1 MISNVLTSTKTL
13 TGRLAVFFGLMA
25 LIVSAFVYVVFITAL
40 YLSEDRVGER
50 RILIDRNYAVGL
62 FQSGES
68 GELRIDDL
76 TIAYNDLSYLPKKY
90 LKYIEGKENFIG
102 EVGEDPESRMVYVG
116 EYTHE
121 GRTHPIVLL
130 SEIDRVEL
138 SVFELVY
145 ATTFVLALLSIL
157 IFSFGAL
164 LYRLSKRLI
173 EPFNSLSEQLESN
186 KLNLNEEFGVNDDAA
201 VEFRQLTDQLNQYRR
216 EINSLV
222 KREQAFARYS
232 SHELR
237 TPMTSI
243 RAFSEILR
251 DTGDLKEEELHR
263 YASVIH
269 DEALRLT
276 RLLNDLLDLSVL
288 ESGQV
293 SLNMREGRLSDVL
306 DHAVS
311 AALAG
316 SEPRLK
322 VIREPGGEALQLNS
336 DLDRL
341 AQVFINLI
349 ANAEK
354 YCDATAPHLTIT
366 VHNSDGL
373 LTIDFVDNGSGIP
386 PEAQS
391 MVFEKFARVSA
402 EKAGGAGLGLAICRE
417 IMERLGGSITY
428 LNERNG
434 GAFRVALPTEGIALA
449 AQ

>member
-25 LIVSAFVYVVFITAL
+25 VIVSAFVYVVFITAL

-186 KLNLNEEFGVNDDAA
+186 KLNLNEEFSVNDDAA

-216 EINSLV
+216 EINSLL

-237 TPMTSI
+237 TPLTVA
-243 RAFSEILR
+243 RGANKLLLRSETTEFQSRQIER
-251 DTGDLKEEELHR
+251 
-263 YASVIH
+263 I
-269 DEALRLT
+269 DEAIVQMSEMVDALLGLVRYERNSDDAPLRLF
-276 RLLNDLLDLSVL
+276 SQQEL
-288 ESGQV
+288 EAIV
-293 SLNMREGRLSDVL
+293 SKNSAQADEKDVEISM
-306 DHAVS
+306 HVQ
-311 AALAG
+311 
-316 SEPRLK
+316 SEPTIQATSAIMNMLVGNLLRNAIAATNSGTVTVTLSHESV
-322 VIREPGGEALQLNS
+322 VIEDQGEGLQEQYN
-336 DLDRL
+336 
-341 AQVFINLI
+341 
-349 ANAEK
+349 
-354 YCDATAPHLTIT
+354 P
-366 VHNSDGL
+366 
-373 LTIDFVDNGSGIP
+373 NGH
-386 PEAQS
+386 
-391 MVFEKFARVSA
+391 
-402 EKAGGAGLGLAICRE
+402 GLGLLIVEDLCQRFQWGFE
-417 IMERLGGSITY
+417 LVNRSCGGCTAKITFQTD
-428 LNERNG
+428 LSASTPE
-434 GAFRVALPTEGIALA
+434 
-449 AQ
+449 

>member
-1 MISNVLTSTKTL
+1 MILNVLTSTKTL

-25 LIVSAFVYVVFITAL
+25 VIVSAFVYLVFVAAL
-40 YLSEDRVGER
+40 YMSEDRVGER

-237 TPMTSI
+237 TPLTVA
-243 RAFSEILR
+243 RGANKLLLRSETTEFQSRQVERI
-251 DTGDLKEEELHR
+251 
-263 YASVIH
+263 
-269 DEALRLT
+269 DEAIIQMSEMVDALLGLVRYERNSDDAPLRLF
-276 RLLNDLLDLSVL
+276 SQQEL
-288 ESGQV
+288 EAIVSKNSLQADEKQV
-293 SLNMREGRLSDVL
+293 EISL
-306 DHAVS
+306 HIQ
-311 AALAG
+311 
-316 SEPRLK
+316 SEPTIQATSAIMNMLVGNLLRNAIAATNSGTVTVTLSHESI
-322 VIREPGGEALQLNS
+322 VIEDQGEGLQEQYN
-336 DLDRL
+336 
-341 AQVFINLI
+341 
-349 ANAEK
+349 
-354 YCDATAPHLTIT
+354 P
-366 VHNSDGL
+366 
-373 LTIDFVDNGSGIP
+373 NGH
-386 PEAQS
+386 
-391 MVFEKFARVSA
+391 
-402 EKAGGAGLGLAICRE
+402 GLGLLIVDDLCQRFHWGFE
-417 IMERLGGSITY
+417 LVNRNSGGCTARI
-428 LNERNG
+428 
-434 GAFRVALPTEGIALA
+434 AFQTDSTSSK
-449 AQ
+449 QTSTKT

>member
-25 LIVSAFVYVVFITAL
+25 VIVSAFVYVVFITAL

-237 TPMTSI
+237 TPLTVA
-243 RAFSEILR
+243 RGANKLLLRSETTEFQSRQVERI
-251 DTGDLKEEELHR
+251 
-263 YASVIH
+263 
-269 DEALRLT
+269 DEAIVQMSEMVDALLGLVRYERNSDDAPLRLF
-276 RLLNDLLDLSVL
+276 SQQEL
-288 ESGQV
+288 ETIVSKNSLQADEKEVAITLQV
-293 SLNMREGRLSDVL
+293 Q
-306 DHAVS
+306 
-311 AALAG
+311 
-316 SEPRLK
+316 SEPTIQATSAIMNNIATTERITLPPSAMLK
-322 VIREPGGEALQLNS
+322 
-336 DLDRL
+336 
-341 AQVFINLI
+341 INPLI
-349 ANAEK
+349 S
-354 YCDATAPHLTIT
+354 PHGWSPLFLLVGHT
-366 VHNSDGL
+366 GL
-373 LTIDFVDNGSGIP
+373 
-386 PEAQS
+386 
-391 MVFEKFARVSA
+391 
-402 EKAGGAGLGLAICRE
+402 
-417 IMERLGGSITY
+417 
-428 LNERNG
+428 
-434 GAFRVALPTEGIALA
+434 
-449 AQ
+449 

>member
-25 LIVSAFVYVVFITAL
+25 VIVSAFVYVVFITAL

-237 TPMTSI
+237 TPLTVA
-243 RAFSEILR
+243 RGANKLLLRSETTEFQSRQVERI
-251 DTGDLKEEELHR
+251 
-263 YASVIH
+263 
-269 DEALRLT
+269 DEAIVQMSEMVDALLGLVRYERNSDDAPLRLF
-276 RLLNDLLDLSVL
+276 SQQEL
-288 ESGQV
+288 EAIV
-293 SLNMREGRLSDVL
+293 SKNSAQADEKDV
-306 DHAVS
+306 DISMHVQ
-311 AALAG
+311 
-316 SEPRLK
+316 SEPTIQATSAIMNMLVGNLLRNAIAATNSGTVTVTLSHESV
-322 VIREPGGEALQLNS
+322 VIEDQGEGLQEQYN
-336 DLDRL
+336 
-341 AQVFINLI
+341 
-349 ANAEK
+349 
-354 YCDATAPHLTIT
+354 P
-366 VHNSDGL
+366 
-373 LTIDFVDNGSGIP
+373 NGH
-386 PEAQS
+386 
-391 MVFEKFARVSA
+391 
-402 EKAGGAGLGLAICRE
+402 GLGLLIVEDLCQRFQWGFE
-417 IMERLGGSITY
+417 LVNRSCGGCTAKITFQTD
-428 LNERNG
+428 LSASTPE
-434 GAFRVALPTEGIALA
+434 
-449 AQ
+449 

>member
-25 LIVSAFVYVVFITAL
+25 VIVSAFVYVVFITAL

-237 TPMTSI
+237 TPLTVA
-243 RAFSEILR
+243 RGANKLLLRSETTEFQSRQVERI
-251 DTGDLKEEELHR
+251 
-263 YASVIH
+263 
-269 DEALRLT
+269 DEAIIQMSEMVDALLGLVRYERNSDDAPLRLF
-276 RLLNDLLDLSVL
+276 SQQEL
-288 ESGQV
+288 EAIVSKNSLQADEKQV
-293 SLNMREGRLSDVL
+293 EISL
-306 DHAVS
+306 HIQ
-311 AALAG
+311 
-316 SEPRLK
+316 SEPTIQATSAIMNMLVGNLLRNAIAATNSGTVTVTLSEQSI
-322 VIREPGGEALQLNS
+322 VIEDQGEGLQEQYN
-336 DLDRL
+336 
-341 AQVFINLI
+341 
-349 ANAEK
+349 
-354 YCDATAPHLTIT
+354 P
-366 VHNSDGL
+366 
-373 LTIDFVDNGSGIP
+373 NGH
-386 PEAQS
+386 
-391 MVFEKFARVSA
+391 
-402 EKAGGAGLGLAICRE
+402 GLGLLIVDDLCQRFHWGFE
-417 IMERLGGSITY
+417 LVNRNSGGCIA
-428 LNERNG
+428 RI
-434 GAFRVALPTEGIALA
+434 AFQTDSTSSK
-449 AQ
+449 QTSKQTSTKT

>member
-25 LIVSAFVYVVFITAL
+25 VIVSAFVYVVFITAL

-237 TPMTSI
+237 TPLTVA
-243 RAFSEILR
+243 RGANKLLLRSETTEFQSRQVERI
-251 DTGDLKEEELHR
+251 
-263 YASVIH
+263 
-269 DEALRLT
+269 DEAIVQMSEMVDALLGLVRYERNSDDAPLRLF
-276 RLLNDLLDLSVL
+276 SQQEL
-288 ESGQV
+288 ETIVSKNSLQADEKEVAITLQV
-293 SLNMREGRLSDVL
+293 Q
-306 DHAVS
+306 
-311 AALAG
+311 
-316 SEPRLK
+316 SEPTIQATSAIMNMLVGNLLRNA
-322 VIREPGGEALQLNS
+322 IAATNS
-336 DLDRL
+336 GT
-341 AQVFINLI
+341 V
-349 ANAEK
+349 
-354 YCDATAPHLTIT
+354 TIT
-366 VHNSDGL
+366 LSQDSLIIEDQGEGL
-373 LTIDFVDNGSGIP
+373 QEQYNPNGH
-386 PEAQS
+386 
-391 MVFEKFARVSA
+391 
-402 EKAGGAGLGLAICRE
+402 GLGLLIVDDLCQRFHWDFELFNRSCSGCTAKITFQADSSE
-417 IMERLGGSITY
+417 SIS
-428 LNERNG
+428 NEN
-434 GAFRVALPTEGIALA
+434 LI
-449 AQ
+449 

>member
-25 LIVSAFVYVVFITAL
+25 VIVSAFVYVVFITAL

-237 TPMTSI
+237 TPLTVA
-243 RAFSEILR
+243 RGANKLLLRSETTEFQSRQVERIDDAIVQMSEMVDALL
-251 DTGDLKEEELHR
+251 GLVR
-263 YASVIH
+263 YERNSDDAP
-269 DEALRLT
+269 LRLF
-276 RLLNDLLDLSVL
+276 SQQEL
-288 ESGQV
+288 EAIV
-293 SLNMREGRLSDVL
+293 SKNSAQADEKDVEISM
-306 DHAVS
+306 HVQ
-311 AALAG
+311 
-316 SEPRLK
+316 SEPTIQATSAIMNMLVGNLLRNAIAATNSGTVTVTLSQK
-322 VIREPGGEALQLNS
+322 SVVIEDQGEGLQEQYN
-336 DLDRL
+336 
-341 AQVFINLI
+341 
-349 ANAEK
+349 
-354 YCDATAPHLTIT
+354 P
-366 VHNSDGL
+366 
-373 LTIDFVDNGSGIP
+373 NGH
-386 PEAQS
+386 
-391 MVFEKFARVSA
+391 
-402 EKAGGAGLGLAICRE
+402 GLGLLIVEDLCQRFQWGFE
-417 IMERLGGSITY
+417 LVNRSCGGCTAKITFQTDLSSSIPEQM
-428 LNERNG
+428 NS
-434 GAFRVALPTEGIALA
+434 
-449 AQ
+449 